1 MTRQTTAITR
11 LGQVLFSGL
20 LIVAAVA
27 AGGCDVRSSD
37 RDAELSLQ
45 YIQAMDDA
53 LARGDVNAAE
63 KARQAAYLAAL
74 GSLRWEAMA
83 GAGDAF
89 VRFAES
95 TGLEAPLR
103 PEVRRIYL
111 VALYRARRQGALE
124 GVLRVSETLAAL
136 GDREDARVGLSIA
149 ASMAAVD
156 HGNDDVARVQA
167 ALNRVQDHDGV
178 SDGSADAEIQ
188 GPAHATWTR

>member
-1 MTRQTTAITR
+1 MTRQTTSITG
-11 LGQVLFSGL
+11 LGQVLFSGM

-27 AGGCDVRSSD
+27 AGGCGVRSSD

-45 YIQAMDDA
+45 YILAMDDA

-74 GSLRWEAMA
+74 GSLRWETMA

-95 TGLEAPLR
+95 TGVEPTLSPEA
-103 PEVRRIYL
+103 RRIYL

-124 GVLRVSETLAAL
+124 GMLRVSETLAAL
-136 GDREDARVGLSIA
+136 GDREDARAGLSIA
-149 ASMAAVD
+149 AGMAAVG

-167 ALNRVQDHDGV
+167 ALNRVEDHGGV
-178 SDGSADAEIQ
+178 SDESAVAGIRA
-188 GPAHATWTR
+188 PADETWTR